1 MLRADYFY
9 YTSIREVVCMSNWI
23 KGKVV
28 ENKHWTDLL
37 YSLRIEA
44 DIDPFV
50 AGQYGRLG
58 LEVDDQIVGRPYS
71 FVNAPHEPLHEFYS
85 IKVSDGPLSPKLA
98 ELDAGDSVYIDKRVN
113 GFFTLNEVPEGRDMW
128 MLATGTALGPF
139 LSILQSEEVW
149 QRFENVVLVHAVRFK
164 NELTYQ
170 DTSADLKYQFK
181 DRFQFIPFVSR
192 EEVEFT
198 LPGRIPA
205 AIANGQLE
213 EKANMQ
219 FSAEHS
225 QVMLCGNPDML
236 IDTRS
241 ALKEIGLKKN
251 LRRSPGQITT
261 ESYW

>member
-1 MLRADYFY
+1 
-9 YTSIREVVCMSNWI
+9 MSNWI

-37 YSLRIEA
+37 YSLRIDA
-44 DIDPFV
+44 DIDPFK

-58 LEVDDQIVGRPYS
+58 LEIDDQIVGRPYS
-71 FVNAPHEPLHEFYS
+71 FVNAPHEPLLEFYS
-85 IKVSDGPLSPKLA
+85 IKVSEGPLSPKLA
-98 ELDAGDSVYIDKRVN
+98 RLEVGDSIYIDKRVN
-113 GFFTLNEVPEGRDMW
+113 GFFTLNEVPAGRDIW

-139 LSILQSEEVW
+139 LSILNSEEVW
-149 QRFENVVLVHAVRFK
+149 KRFENIVLVHAVRYK

-170 DTSADLKYQFK
+170 DTTTHLKTKFK
-181 DRFQFIPFVSR
+181 DRFQMISFVSR
-192 EEVEFT
+192 EKT
-198 LPGRIPA
+198 DSALSGRIPA
-205 AIANGQLE
+205 AIESGLLE

-225 QVMLCGNPDML
+225 QVMMCGNPDML
-236 IDTRS
+236 VDTRN
-241 ALKEIGLKKN
+241 ALKEKGLKKN

>member
-1 MLRADYFY
+1 
-9 YTSIREVVCMSNWI
+9 MSNWL

-28 ENKHWTDLL
+28 DNKHWTDSL
-37 YSLRIEA
+37 YSLRIDA
-44 DIDPFV
+44 DIDPFL

-58 LEVDDQIVGRPYS
+58 LEIDDQIVGRPYS

-85 IKVSDGPLSPKLA
+85 ITVSEGPLSPKLA
-98 ELDAGDSVYIDKRVN
+98 QLGKGDSIYIDKRVN

-139 LSILQSEEVW
+139 LSILKSKEVW
-149 QRFENVVLVHAVRFK
+149 ERFENIVLVHAVRYK
-164 NELTYQ
+164 NELSYQ
-170 DTSADLKYQFK
+170 DVSADLKYQFK

-192 EEVEFT
+192 EKAEFT

-205 AIANGQLE
+205 AIENGQLE

-219 FSAEHS
+219 FSSEYS
-225 QVMLCGNPDML
+225 QVMMCGNPDML
-236 IDTRS
+236 VDTRN
-241 ALKEIGLKKN
+241 ALKEKGLKKN